1 MKRALISIAL
11 VLGAVLALHCQ
22 GSPSGPG
29 GAGARGASNPNAPAP
44 LPDGPGLAKATFAGG
59 CFWCMEAPFD
69 ELDGVKATTSGYTG
83 GDTQHPTYE
92 DVSAGGTGHVEAMQ
106 VLYDPT
112 RVTYQKLLQVF
123 WHNVDPTV
131 TGRQFCDSGDQYQAI
146 VFYADETQKELAEAS
161 KEEIERT
168 KPFKDPI
175 VTPIRP
181 LTQFWPAEEYHQDF
195 YKKEPLRYR
204 FYRAGCGRDRRL
216 QELWGKAAGH

>member
-1 MKRALISIAL
+1 VKKALFSIVL
-11 VLGAVLALHCQ
+11 VLVAFLVFRHLV
-22 GSPSGPG
+22 GPG
-29 GAGARGASNPNAPAP
+29 PAPAGNPNAPAP

-106 VLYDPT
+106 VLYDP
-112 RVTYQKLLQVF
+112 RKVTYQKLLQVF

-146 VFYADETQKELAEAS
+146 IFYADETQKRLAEES
-161 KEEIERT
+161 KQEIERT
-168 KPFKDPI
+168 RTFKDPI

-195 YKKEPLRYR
+195 YKKESLRYR